1 MKTGKR
7 NAEMDIDRK
16 KLRGTSRALL
26 SAAAFVGTSA
36 YASAKLLAKTAMDR
50 EAPKVAPRVSEAV
63 GQMIAGSLVD
73 QEIRTQQQEA
83 AQRLREKSLETV
95 VSHAP
100 DGIELVGHW
109 YPCQSPRRVVIA
121 MHGWRSSWDMGFGL
135 IADFLH
141 DEHCCVLFAEQRGQ
155 NSSGGDYMGL
165 GVTERFDCLQWVRW
179 VVAEREPDLP
189 IYLSGVS
196 MGATTVLMAA
206 GLDLPNNVHGIVADC
221 GYTSPDEI
229 GRHIANDNLHLPYR
243 LRRKMLASLYE
254 QKNQVRGFDY
264 STLDALGTNST
275 PVLFIHG
282 THDQFVPV
290 DMTYQNYMACTA
302 PKRLLIVP
310 GAGHG
315 LSCLVEPERYKK
327 ALQEFWAD
335 FD

>member
-1 MKTGKR
+1 
-7 NAEMDIDRK
+7 MDTDK
-16 KLRGTSRALL
+16 KKMRGSSLLLL
-26 SAAAFVGTSA
+26 SASAFMGATA
-36 YASAKLLAKTAMDR
+36 YAATRLLANTALDR
-50 EAPKVAPRVSEAV
+50 EAPQIAPKIAETV

-73 QEIRTQQQEA
+73 EEILARQRDA
-83 AQRLREKSLETV
+83 AQRLQEKDLEV
-95 VSHAP
+95 VEIRAH

-109 YPCQSPRRVVIA
+109 YPCKDPKRVVIA

-141 DEHCCVLFAEQRGQ
+141 DNHCCILFAEQRGQ
-155 NSSGGDYMGL
+155 CNSGGDYMGL
-165 GVTERFDCLQWVRW
+165 GVTERFDCLQWILW
-179 VVAEREPDLP
+179 VTDERALDLP

-206 GLDLPNNVHGIVADC
+206 GLELPRNVHGIVSDC
-221 GYTSPDEI
+221 AYTSPDEI
-229 GRHIANDNLHLPYR
+229 GKHIANENLHLPYH
-243 LRRKMLASLYE
+243 LRRKIMAGIYE
-254 QKNQVRGFDY
+254 QKNQTKGFDY
-264 STLDALGTNST
+264 STLVALRTSSV

-290 DMTYQNYMACTA
+290 DMTYQNYIACTA

-315 LSCLVEPERYKK
+315 LSYLVEQERYERAIKD
-327 ALQEFWAD
+327 FWAD

>member
-1 MKTGKR
+1 MT
-7 NAEMDIDRK
+7 MDREK
-16 KLRGTSRALL
+16 MRVSTYVLL
-26 SAAAFVGTSA
+26 SASVLGGAAA
-36 YASAKLLAKTAMDR
+36 YAVTRLLAKTALDR
-50 EAPKVAPRVSEAV
+50 EAPKVSPVISGAM
-63 GQMIAGSLVD
+63 GQLIAGSLAD
-73 QEIRTQQQEA
+73 EEILTRQKEA
-83 AQRLREKSLETV
+83 SQRLREQDLETV
-95 VSHAP
+95 VIHAQ

-109 YPCQSPRRVVIA
+109 YPCEAPNRVVIA

-141 DEHCCVLFAEQRGQ
+141 DNHCCVLFAEQRGQ

-179 VVAEREPDLP
+179 AIVERASDLP

-206 GLDLPNNVHGIVADC
+206 GLDLPQNVHGIVADC
-221 GYTSPDEI
+221 AYTSPDEI
-229 GRHIANDNLHLPYR
+229 GKHISNENLHLPYR
-243 LRRKMLASLYE
+243 LRRKIIAGIYE
-254 QKNQVRGFDY
+254 HKNQIKGFDY
-264 STLDALGTNST
+264 STVDALKTNSV

-282 THDQFVPV
+282 AHDQFVPV
-290 DMTYQNYMACTA
+290 DMTYQNYIACTA

-315 LSCLVEPERYKK
+315 VSYLVEKERYEKSVK
-327 ALQEFWAD
+327 GFWAD

>member
-1 MKTGKR
+1 MNTEKR
-7 NAEMDIDRK
+7 NMAADIDRE
-16 KLRGTSRALL
+16 KLRKSSRTLL

-36 YASAKLLAKTAMDR
+36 YASAKLLAKTAFDR
-50 EAPKVAPRVSEAV
+50 EAPKVAPRVSAAV
-63 GQMIAGSLVD
+63 GQMISGSLVD

-83 AQRLREKSLETV
+83 ARRLRGKELETV
-95 VSHAP
+95 VTHAP
-100 DGIELVGHW
+100 DGVELVGHW
-109 YPCQSPRRVVIA
+109 YPCENPRRVVIA

-155 NSSGGDYMGL
+155 NGSGGDYMGL

-179 VVAEREPDLP
+179 VMEERTADLP
-189 IYLSGVS
+189 IYLNGVS
-196 MGATTVLMAA
+196 MGATTVLMAS
-206 GLDLPNNVHGIVADC
+206 GLDLPKNVHGIVADC

-229 GRHIANDNLHLPYR
+229 GRHISNDNLHLPYR
-243 LRRKMLASLYE
+243 LRRKILAWLYE
-254 QKNQVRGFDY
+254 QKNQVKGFDY
-264 STLDALGTNST
+264 STLDALGTNTT

-315 LSCLVEPERYKK
+315 LSCLVEPERYEK
-327 ALQEFWAD
+327 ALQDFWAD